1 VTELPE
7 GPRLRVLIADD
18 NPVNRRQV
26 TGLLTP
32 GGHDVIAA
40 ESGQQAVAAA
50 QDGRF
55 DLIFMDVEMPGMDG
69 LQAAVAIRHAE
80 EGTGRRVPIVA
91 ITSRD
96 EAGDVDAC
104 RAAGM
109 DALLVK
115 PLDASALSSILDRLV
130 GASASKPA
138 APVEPAF
145 ERDEFLARLGGDHAL
160 AIEMIDI
167 FAAESPRMMTSLRA
181 AIEAND
187 AEAVQRA
194 AHNLKGSVSVF
205 GGRPATRSALAL
217 EGMGREKN
225 LAGARFAVITLER
238 EVERLN
244 RALTSFA
251 KNRPQ

>member
-1 VTELPE
+1 
-7 GPRLRVLIADD
+7 
-18 NPVNRRQV
+18 
-26 TGLLTP
+26 
-32 GGHDVIAA
+32 
-40 ESGQQAVAAA
+40 
-50 QDGRF
+50 
-55 DLIFMDVEMPGMDG
+55 
-69 LQAAVAIRHAE
+69 
-80 EGTGRRVPIVA
+80 
-91 ITSRD
+91 
-96 EAGDVDAC
+96 
-104 RAAGM
+104 
-109 DALLVK
+109 
-115 PLDASALSSILDRLV
+115 LV
-130 GASASKPA
+130 GASASEPA
-138 APVEPAF
+138 AAVEPAF

-217 EGMGREKN
+217 EGMGRDKN
-225 LAGARFAVITLER
+225 LVGARFAVITLER
-238 EVERLN
+238 EVARLN